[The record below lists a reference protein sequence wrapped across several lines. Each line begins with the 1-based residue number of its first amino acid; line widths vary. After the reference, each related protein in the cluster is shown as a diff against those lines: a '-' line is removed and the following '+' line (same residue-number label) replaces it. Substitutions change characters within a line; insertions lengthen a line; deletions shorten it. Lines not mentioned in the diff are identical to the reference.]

1 MMDFKKIYRV
11 INPDELTKKEKF
23 IHCLFILVTT
33 NIFPTIIC
41 ILGYLFLKWRIYYIL
56 FSSNLIILASLV
68 RVIFYDKITKK
79 FPVESEIKG
88 FPFSSYQFA
97 TLSIFYIVPVWLYSF

>member
-1 MMDFKKIYRV
+1 MMDFKKIYMV

-41 ILGYLFLKWRIYYIL
+41 ILGYLFLKWRILLYPIFFKFDN
-56 FSSNLIILASLV
+56 FS
-68 RVIFYDKITKK
+68 F
-79 FPVESEIKG
+79 FG
-88 FPFSSYQFA
+88 
-97 TLSIFYIVPVWLYSF
+97 